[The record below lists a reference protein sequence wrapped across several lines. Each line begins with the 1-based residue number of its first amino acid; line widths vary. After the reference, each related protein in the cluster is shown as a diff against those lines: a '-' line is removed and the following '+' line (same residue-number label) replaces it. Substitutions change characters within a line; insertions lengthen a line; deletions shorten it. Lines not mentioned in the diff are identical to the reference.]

1 VRYNP
6 ETKEGQMKYTALSID
21 VNLRPEGFLVDLD
34 SLFAALATLSDRRDA
49 RGLRYALV
57 TVLVYIVMAKLAGE
71 DHLRG
76 IAQWVALRQEALA
89 RVLGLAKPQAP
100 HATTYSRVLRKA
112 VHIEELEQVT
122 RDFFASQPK
131 AGKSVVLNL
140 DGKTL
145 RGTIP
150 TGKTKG
156 IHLLAAYLPEE
167 GWVLYQVEVG
177 SWENEIPAAMRILR
191 RLDLRGKIV
200 TGDALLA
207 QRELSTHIVEAGG
220 DYVWKIKGNQ
230 SRTQEDIELLFAPE
244 SCVPGFSPSPK
255 DFRAATTREKGHGRL
270 ERRTLTASSLLKDYV
285 NWPYAK
291 QVFRIKRRFLR
302 IQDGKRME
310 ETKYGV
316 TSLTAAEASPER
328 LLELVRAHWSIENGL
343 HYRRDETFREDRCRL
358 TGQGARAMAVL
369 NNLVLGLLRRT
380 GVDNLP
386 DARRHYAAHLEEAAA
401 LVLHS
406 PAPA

>member
-1 VRYNP
+1 
-6 ETKEGQMKYTALSID
+6 MKYTPLSID
-21 VNLRPEGFLVDLD
+21 VNLRSEGFVVHLD

-57 TVLVYIVMAKLAGE
+57 TVLVYLILAKLAGE

-76 IAQWVALRQEALA
+76 IAQWVALRQEELA
-89 RVLGLAKPQAP
+89 CALGLAKPQAP

-112 VHIEELEQVT
+112 VHIEDLEQVV
-122 RDFFASQPK
+122 RDFFANQPK

-150 TGKTKG
+150 AGKSKG
-156 IHLLAAYLPEE
+156 VHLLAAYLPEE
-167 GWVLYQVEVG
+167 GWVMYQVEVG

-191 RLDLRGKIV
+191 QLDLRGKIV
-200 TGDALLA
+200 TADALLA
-207 QRELSTHIVEAGG
+207 QRELSTHIVQAGG
-220 DYVWKIKGNQ
+220 DFVWTVKGNQ
-230 SRTQEDIELLFAPE
+230 SRSLEDIELLFAPE
-244 SCVPGFSPSPK
+244 SCVPGFSPSHK
-255 DFRAATTREKGHGRL
+255 DFRVATTRDKGHGRL
-270 ERRTLTASSLLKDYV
+270 ERRTLTASSLLKDYL
-285 NWPYAK
+285 NWPYAQ
-291 QVFRIKRRFLR
+291 QVFRIERRFLR
-302 IQDGKRME
+302 IRDSKLME
-310 ETKYGV
+310 EIRYGV

-328 LLELVRAHWSIENGL
+328 LLNLVRAHWSIENGL

-369 NNLVLGLLRRT
+369 NNLVLGLLRRS
-380 GVDNLP
+380 GVHNVP
-386 DARRHYAAHLEEAAA
+386 DARRYYAANLDEATA
-401 LVLHS
+401 LILNS

>member
-1 VRYNP
+1 
-6 ETKEGQMKYTALSID
+6 MKYTPLSID
-21 VNLRPEGFLVDLD
+21 VNLRPEGFVVHLD

-57 TVLVYIVMAKLAGE
+57 TVLVYLVLAKLAGE

-76 IAQWVALRQEALA
+76 IAQWVALRQKALA
-89 RVLGLAKPQAP
+89 GALGLAKTQAP
-100 HATTYSRVLRKA
+100 HATTYSRILRYA
-112 VHIEELEQVT
+112 VDIEELERVT

-150 TGKTKG
+150 AGKTRG
-156 IHLLAAYLPEE
+156 VHLLAAHLPEE
-167 GWVLYQVEVG
+167 GWVLFQVEVG

-191 RLDLRGKIV
+191 QLDLRGKIV

-207 QRELSTHIVEAGG
+207 QRESSTHIVEAGG
-220 DYVWKIKGNQ
+220 DFIWKIKGNQ
-230 SRTQEDIELLFAPE
+230 SRTQDDIELLFAPE
-244 SCVPGFSPSPK
+244 SCAPGFSPSHK
-255 DFRAATTREKGHGRL
+255 DFRTATTREKGHGRL

-285 NWPYAK
+285 NWPYAQ
-291 QVFRIKRRFLR
+291 QVFRIERRFLR
-302 IQDGKRME
+302 IRDGKLME
-310 ETKYGV
+310 EVKYGV

-328 LLELVRAHWSIENGL
+328 LLELVRAHWSIENSL

-358 TGQGARAMAVL
+358 TGQGARAMAVF
-369 NNLVLGLLRRT
+369 NNLVLGLLLRT

-386 DARRHYAAHLEEAAA
+386 DARRYYAANLEEAAA
-401 LVLHS
+401 LILRS
-406 PAPA
+406 PAPV

>member
-1 VRYNP
+1 
-6 ETKEGQMKYTALSID
+6 MKYTPLSID
-21 VNLRPEGFLVDLD
+21 VNLRPEGFVVHLD

-57 TVLVYIVMAKLAGE
+57 TVLVYLILARLAGE

-76 IAQWVALRQEALA
+76 IAQWVALRQETLA
-89 RVLGLAKPQAP
+89 RALGLAKARAP

-112 VHIEELEQVT
+112 VDIEELERVT

-150 TGKTKG
+150 AGKTKG
-156 IHLLAAYLPEE
+156 VHLLAAYLPEE

-191 RLDLRGKIV
+191 QLDLRGKIV

-207 QRELSTHIVEAGG
+207 QRELSTYIVEAGG
-220 DYVWKIKGNQ
+220 DYIWKIKGNQ
-230 SRTQEDIELLFAPE
+230 SRTQDDIELLFAPE
-244 SCVPGFSPSPK
+244 SCVPGFSPSHK
-255 DFRAATTREKGHGRL
+255 DFRPATTREKGHGRL

-291 QVFRIKRRFLR
+291 QVFRIERRFLR
-302 IQDGKRME
+302 IRDGKLME

-328 LLELVRAHWSIENGL
+328 LLELVRAHWSIENSL
-343 HYRRDETFREDRCRL
+343 HYRRDETFREDRCHL

-380 GVDNLP
+380 GVENLP
-386 DARRHYAAHLEEAAA
+386 DARRYYAANLEEAAT
-401 LVLHS
+401 LILRS
-406 PAPA
+406 PAPV

>member
-1 VRYNP
+1 M
-6 ETKEGQMKYTALSID
+6 TKEGQMKYTPLSID
-21 VNLRPEGFLVDLD
+21 VNLRPEGFVVHLD

-57 TVLVYIVMAKLAGE
+57 TVLVYVILAKLAGE

-89 RVLGLAKPQAP
+89 RILGLAKPQAP
-100 HATTYSRVLRKA
+100 HATTYSRVLRYA
-112 VHIEELEQVT
+112 VQIEELERVV
-122 RDFFASQPK
+122 REFFASQPQ

-150 TGKTKG
+150 AGKTKG
-156 IHLLAAYLPEE
+156 VHLLAAYLPEE

-191 RLDLRGKIV
+191 QLDLQGKIV

-220 DYVWKIKGNQ
+220 DFVWTVKGNQ

-244 SCVPGFSPSPK
+244 SCVPGFSPSHK
-255 DFRAATTREKGHGRL
+255 DFRTATTREKGHGRL
-270 ERRTLTASSLLKDYV
+270 ERRTLTTSSMLKDYV
-285 NWPYAK
+285 NWPCVE
-291 QVFRIKRRFLR
+291 QVFRIERRFLR
-302 IQDGKRME
+302 IRDGKRME
-310 ETKYGV
+310 EVSYGL
-316 TSLTAAEASPER
+316 TSLSATEADPDR
-328 LLELVRAHWSIENGL
+328 LLYLVRAHWGIENKL
-343 HYRRDETFREDRCRL
+343 HYRRDETLQEDRCRI
-358 TGQGARAMAVL
+358 TGQGARAMAVI
-369 NNLVLGLLRRT
+369 NNLVLALLRQHP
-380 GVDNLP
+380 DPYLP
-386 DARRHYAAHLEEAAA
+386 DARRFYAANIEEAAA
-401 LVLHS
+401 LILQS
-406 PAPA
+406 PARS